1 MTAQETRNEIRK
13 ILEEIPEESLSLILD
28 YLKDIKK
35 LTSSQLKT
43 NKNLMS
49 ILRED
54 RGLLK
59 RLAQ

>member
-13 ILEEIPEESLSLILD
+13 ILEEIPEESLALILD
-28 YLKDIKK
+28 YLKDIKN
-35 LTSSQLKT
+35 LTSSQLQT

>member
-59 RLAQ
+59 RLAK

>member
-13 ILEEIPEESLSLILD
+13 ILEEIPEESLALVLD
-28 YLKDIKK
+28 YLKDIKD
-35 LTSSQLKT
+35 LTSSQVQT
-43 NKNLMS
+43 SKNLMS